1 VVRGKQITFR
11 PMLVVFNPS
20 VIADGDKSLATILHP
35 PFRNINI
42 IDITISGSDKIK
54 N

>member
-1 VVRGKQITFR
+1 
-11 PMLVVFNPS
+11 MLVVFNPL

-35 PFRNINI
+35 PFPHINI
-42 IDITISGSDKIK
+42 IDITTSGSDEIK